1 MRLCA
6 FILHLTRATA
16 RRENAQTLR
25 DTCGVPAEIW
35 PAVDGKA
42 MPAGELEARVDAGL
56 FAPAYPFPL
65 RMGEIGCFL
74 SHRQIWAEMQNRD
87 IDAALIIEDDAG
99 LEPVLFD
106 KALSLAQANIT
117 ELGYIQFQTRPP
129 RSSARLIDTNAPC
142 RLLLPTV
149 GGLRTTAQLVSRD
162 AAARLLDVSRVFD
175 RPVDTFVQSH
185 WQTGLRPAMILPSGI
200 SEIAD
205 LLDGSTIQSARK
217 SLAEKLGREFRRG
230 LYRRA
235 VARAARHS
243 PAPEPT
249 ND

>member
-1 MRLCA
+1 
-6 FILHLTRATA
+6 
-16 RRENAQTLR
+16 
-25 DTCGVPAEIW
+25 
-35 PAVDGKA
+35 
-42 MPAGELEARVDAGL
+42 
-56 FAPAYPFPL
+56 
-65 RMGEIGCFL
+65 
-74 SHRQIWAEMQNRD
+74 MQNRD

-99 LEPVLFD
+99 LEPALFD